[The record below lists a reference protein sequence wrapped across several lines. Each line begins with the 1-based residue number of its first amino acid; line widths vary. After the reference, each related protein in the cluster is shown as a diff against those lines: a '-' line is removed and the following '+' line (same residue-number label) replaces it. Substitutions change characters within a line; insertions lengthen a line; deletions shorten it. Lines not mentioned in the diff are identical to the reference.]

1 MIIIL
6 SVALTFGS
14 ELIDLNYSFFTVY
27 IVAFVFCFGLMEIG
41 MLLVNNAIKKKG
53 GKFFVFCFSFL
64 ALGYIFNTIV
74 GFLFNDKNHKVVL
87 DSLKSNEI
95 AISDTSLNGR
105 ILMAK
110 QISSLQQLLF
120 KK

>member
-41 MLLVNNAIKKKG
+41 MLLVNNTIKKKG

-74 GFLFNDKNHKVVL
+74 GFLFNDNNHKVVQVHL
-87 DSLKSNEI
+87 YLWSVI
-95 AISDTSLNGR
+95 FIIG
-105 ILMAK
+105 
-110 QISSLQQLLF
+110 LF
-120 KK
+120 QTVYYWLIKPN